1 MIPYVNHFDVTFI
14 KEFYQGQY
22 FKDITEI
29 PSDILD
35 YYKHKTINVTDLTTA
50 RYYAHVKEPAG

>member
-1 MIPYVNHFDVTFI
+1 MIRYVNHFDVTFI

-29 PSDILD
+29 LSDILD
-35 YYKHKTINVTDLTTA
+35 YYKHKIINATDLTMV
-50 RYYAHVKEPAG
+50 RYYAHVKEPGG